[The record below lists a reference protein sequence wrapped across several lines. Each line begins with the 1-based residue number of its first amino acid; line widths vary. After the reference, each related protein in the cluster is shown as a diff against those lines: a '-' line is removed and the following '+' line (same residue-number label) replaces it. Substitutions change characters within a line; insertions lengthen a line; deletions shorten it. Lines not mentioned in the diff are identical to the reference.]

1 MNALTVLLTSLIGL
15 FSAAGAVPDTVIEA
29 GIRDQVDQVE
39 TLAVRTDI
47 ATNHQL
53 LRGEI
58 NRLRIA
64 ARGLYPLAEVRIDTF
79 EVETDAI
86 DVKVNDLQEGD
97 WTWERPLQV
106 AVHMVLTQEDIDRAL
121 RSPLIIEQ
129 LEAMNIELFGGI
141 VGGMSEAILTDPQI
155 RLLGDDRIQVGA
167 VLTQEQTGE
176 QLVVELTTG
185 LAIAQGTQLQFVE
198 PELMANDV
206 MAPSA
211 WVAQYMDGFSEVYTL
226 KGLEPQGITARLL
239 DLEITDGSMSV
250 VSFVRLVSADDAD

>member
-1 MNALTVLLTSLIGL
+1 MNVLTVLLTSLMGL

-64 ARGLYPLAEVRIDTF
+64 ARGVYPLAEVRIDTL
-79 EVETDAI
+79 EVETDGI
-86 DVKVNDLQEGD
+86 DVHVNHLQEGD
-97 WTWERPLQV
+97 LVWEQPLQA

-121 RSPLIIEQ
+121 RSPLIVEQ
-129 LEAMNIELFGGI
+129 LEAMNIELFGGV
-141 VGGMSEAILTDPQI
+141 VGGMSEATLTHPQI
-155 RLLGDDRIQVGA
+155 RLLGDDRIQLGA
-167 VLTQEQTGE
+167 ILTQEQTGE
-176 QLVVELTTG
+176 QLAVELTTG

-198 PELMANDV
+198 PELVANGV
-206 MAPSA
+206 AAPSV
-211 WVAQYMDGFSEVYTL
+211 WVAQYIDSFSSAYTL
-226 KGLEPQGITARLL
+226 KSLENQGITARLL
-239 DLEITDGSMSV
+239 DLEITEESISV
-250 VSFVRLVSADDAD
+250 VSFVRLMSLGS